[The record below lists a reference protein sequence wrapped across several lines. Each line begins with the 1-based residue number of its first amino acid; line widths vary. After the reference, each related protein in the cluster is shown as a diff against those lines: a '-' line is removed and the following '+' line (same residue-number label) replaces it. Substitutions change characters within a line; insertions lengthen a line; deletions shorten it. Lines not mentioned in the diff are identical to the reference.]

1 MPRKLSPTFATK
13 ELRRPLVAVD
23 IVVFAIKD
31 GALHVALIR
40 RAMPPFEGKWAIPG
54 GFVLPEETLDHA
66 AKRELREEAGIR
78 VANEYLEQL
87 FTFGDV
93 HRDPRGRVISVTYL
107 ALIHGEGIEPR
118 GGSDAADAR
127 WWSVDAL
134 LPSAK
139 ASGSKPSL
147 AFDHTMILEYA
158 LQRLRYKLE
167 YTNVVYALL
176 PERFTFTQLQSAY
189 EAILGKSLDK
199 RNFRKKI
206 VSLDFV
212 KSTHQ
217 WQRVG
222 KGRPAQLWRFT
233 TREPVMVKTFVAKA

>member
-1 MPRKLSPTFATK
+1 MMSFAHEVMPKQLKTTFATK

-23 IVVFAIKD
+23 IVVFAIRD
-31 GALHVALIR
+31 GALYVALIR

-78 VANEYLEQL
+78 VSNEYLEQL

-107 ALIHGEGIEPR
+107 ALIHGELVEPR

-134 LPSAK
+134 P
-139 ASGSKPSL
+139 PL
-147 AFDHTMILEYA
+147 AFDHTEILSYA

-189 EAILGKSLDK
+189 EAILGKPLDK

-206 VSLDFV
+206 VALEFV
-212 KSTHQ
+212 KPTHQ

-233 TREPVMVKTFVAKA
+233 KREPVMVKTFVAKA

>member
-1 MPRKLSPTFATK
+1 MVQKLSPSFATK

-23 IVVFAIKD
+23 IVVCTIRD
-31 GALHVALIR
+31 GALQLILIR

-54 GFVLPEETLDHA
+54 GFVLSEETLDHA
-66 AKRELREEAGIR
+66 AKRELREEAGIH

-87 FTFGDV
+87 FTFGGV

-127 WWSVDAL
+127 WWPADH
-134 LPSAK
+134 LP
-139 ASGSKPSL
+139 PL
-147 AFDHTMILEYA
+147 AFDHAEILSYA

-176 PERFTFTQLQSAY
+176 PPRFTFAQLQSAY

-206 VSLDFV
+206 VSLGFV
-212 KSTHQ
+212 RPTHE
-217 WQRVG
+217 WQRMG

-233 TREPVMVKTFVAKA
+233 KREPVSVKTFVAKAS

>member
-1 MPRKLSPTFATK
+1 VPRKLSPTFATK

-23 IVVFAIKD
+23 IVVFTIKN

-127 WWSVDAL
+127 WWTVSQ
-134 LPSAK
+134 LPT
-139 ASGSKPSL
+139 L
-147 AFDHTMILEYA
+147 AFDHAAILAYA

-167 YTNVVYALL
+167 YTNVAYALL
-176 PERFTFTQLQSAY
+176 PERFTLTQLQSAY

-206 VSLDFV
+206 MSLEFV

-233 TREPVMVKTFVAKA
+233 KREPVLVKTFITRA

>member
-1 MPRKLSPTFATK
+1 MPKRLKATFATK

-23 IVVFAIKD
+23 IVVFAIRD
-31 GALHVALIR
+31 GALYVALIR

-107 ALIHGEGIEPR
+107 ALIHGEHVEPR

-139 ASGSKPSL
+139 ASGSKPPL
-147 AFDHTMILEYA
+147 AFDHAEILSYA

-167 YTNVVYALL
+167 YTNVAYALL
-176 PERFTFTQLQSAY
+176 AERFTFAQLQSAY

-206 VSLDFV
+206 VGLDFV
-212 KSTHQ
+212 KPTHQ
-217 WQRVG
+217 WQRMG
-222 KGRPAQLWRFT
+222 KGRPAQLWQFT
-233 TREPVMVKTFVAKA
+233 KRKPVMVKTFIARA

>member
-1 MPRKLSPTFATK
+1 MAKRLSPTFATK
-13 ELRRPLVAVD
+13 EMRRPLVAVD
-23 IVVFAIKD
+23 IVVCAIRD
-31 GALHVALIR
+31 GALQIVLIR

-78 VANEYLEQL
+78 VAGEYLEQL

-93 HRDPRGRVISVTYL
+93 ARDPRGRVISVTYL

-127 WWSVDAL
+127 WWPVTE
-134 LPSAK
+134 LPT
-139 ASGSKPSL
+139 L
-147 AFDHTMILEYA
+147 AFDHAHILAYA

-167 YTNVVYALL
+167 YTNVAYAML
-176 PERFTFTQLQSAY
+176 PNRFTLSELQMTY
-189 EAILGKSLDK
+189 EAILGKPLDK

-206 VSLDFV
+206 VSLNFV
-212 KSTHQ
+212 KPTHQ

-233 TREPVMVKTFVAKA
+233 KREPVMVKTFVAKA